1 MSKSSDFNPSSWF
14 NNIFFRRI
22 GGNNVYTLTN
32 PDLGSM
38 LSVFTGGYSE
48 SNMML
53 LVQTIP
59 ELMFVVNAVASRV
72 KNGVFKLVDKNGE
85 EVTDNALWNKVKER
99 PNWQYSFQDFVWH
112 AVVDRLV
119 TGNRYGYSHIPSTM
133 TVKHKNIVSLWLLP
147 PHYVFMVMKT
157 PRPSYLTTEKASD
170 YIDHYH
176 YNGGD
181 TMSDITPEYVVHD
194 IYMKLGDATD
204 IITGKGISPFK
215 AGEKP
220 LSNLT
225 AVYCARNVIYVRR
238 GASGMVVSAAKD
250 ASGTVALT
258 PDEKKE
264 VQDDIQERF
273 GLGGGQSPWGVTNQ
287 PVAWVKMGSEIRDLE
302 PFRETEASCA
312 ALCGIIGVP
321 TSLMPKGTDAKF
333 ANLDIA
339 ERNIYENV
347 IFAEADDICR
357 FLTEL
362 GRFNELGYKVTV
374 SFDHVTALQDDAYKS
389 AQAVLATAQAA
400 IELEAAGMI
409 TTNEGREML
418 DREAVEGGDEFA
430 EDEGDVD
437 VNTPPVD
444 PSTLPA
450 PEATETVPGEKP
462 VKRKKTGLILFGKK
476 LKLKKKGRF
485 LNDVGN

>member
-1 MSKSSDFNPSSWF
+1 MSKSFGFNPSSWF
-14 NNIFFRRI
+14 NDIFFSRQ

-32 PDLGSM
+32 PDIGNM

-59 ELMFVVNAVASRV
+59 EFMFVVNAVASRV
-72 KNGVFKLVDKNGE
+72 KNGVFKLVDKDGN
-85 EVTDNALWNKVKER
+85 EVTDNKLWNKIKER
-99 PNWQYSFQDFVWH
+99 PNWQFSFEEFIWH

-119 TGNRYGYSHIPSTM
+119 TGNRYGYSYIPSTM
-133 TVKHKNIVSLWLLP
+133 AVKHKNIQALWLLP

-157 PRPSYLTTEKASD
+157 PRPSYLTTLQASD

-194 IYMKLGDATD
+194 VYMKLGDATD

-225 AVYCARNVIYVRR
+225 AVYCARNVIYVKR

-250 ASGTVALT
+250 AGGSVALT
-258 PDEKKE
+258 PGEKKE
-264 VQDDIQERF
+264 VQEDIQERF

-287 PVAWVKMGSEIRDLE
+287 PVAWVKMGANINELE

-321 TSLMPKGTDAKF
+321 IALMPKGEDAKF
-333 ANLDIA
+333 SNLDIA

-347 IFAEADDICR
+347 IFAEATSICK
-357 FLTEL
+357 FLTTL
-362 GRFNELGYKVTV
+362 GRFDELEYKIDV
-374 SFDHVTALQDDAYKS
+374 SFDHVSALQDDALKF
-389 AQAVLATAQAA
+389 AQAGLATAQAA

-409 TTNEGREML
+409 TTNEAREMI
-418 DREAVEGGDEFA
+418 DREAVEGGDIFS
-430 EDEGDVD
+430 EDEGQVD
-437 VNTPPVD
+437 ENTPGVD
-444 PSTLPA
+444 PSTLPPA
-450 PEATETVPGEKP
+450 EETETVPGEKP
-462 VKRKKTGLILFGKK
+462 VKAKKKALILFGKK
-476 LKLKKKGRF
+476 LKSKKKLRF
-485 LNDVGN
+485 FANVGN